1 MIYVDCYKLKDPFYS
16 SRFYFKK
23 HIDNT
28 IFVLYNQNMG
38 VDIMEYNNGEKNI
51 VLEQKATECCT
62 EEVGTMVQKLVR
74 VMQIFER
81 DQIKPFGFTTSQC
94 YVLLEL
100 KKFNNLTMNELS
112 ERMNLNTSTMTRII
126 NNLVRDGYIQRLKD
140 EGDRR
145 IVIVKL
151 TEEGI
156 IEAKSLEKSIMDYYR
171 KIVSNLPNGQIE
183 DVLKAVELL
192 INAFEKANPNCC

>member
-1 MIYVDCYKLKDPFYS
+1 MEQI
-16 SRFYFKK
+16 SRNKK
-23 HIDNT
+23 I
-28 IFVLYNQNMG
+28 
-38 VDIMEYNNGEKNI
+38 EAA
-51 VLEQKATECCT
+51 QKSDECCS

-81 DQIKPFGFTTSQC
+81 DQVKPFGFTTSQC

-126 NNLVRDGYIQRLKD
+126 NNLVRDGYIQRLRD
-140 EGDRR
+140 ESDRR
-145 IVIVKL
+145 IVIVAL

-156 IEAKSLEKSIMDYYR
+156 SEAERLEESIMGYYR
-171 KIVSNLPNGQIE
+171 RIVSNLPNGQVE
-183 DVLKAVELL
+183 DVLQSVQLL

>member
-1 MIYVDCYKLKDPFYS
+1 MENTGRVQRS
-16 SRFYFKK
+16 SS
-23 HIDNT
+23 
-28 IFVLYNQNMG
+28 
-38 VDIMEYNNGEKNI
+38 
-51 VLEQKATECCT
+51 ECCT
-62 EEVGTMVQKLVR
+62 EDVGILIQKLVR

-100 KKFNNLTMNELS
+100 KKNQGLTMNELS
-112 ERMNLNTSTMTRII
+112 EKMNLSTSTMTRII
-126 NNLVRDGYIQRLKD
+126 SNLVRDGYIEREKD
-140 EGDRR
+140 QSDRR

-156 IEAKSLEKSIMDYYR
+156 MAAEKLDESIMNYYQ
-171 KIVSNLPNGQIE
+171 KIVYNLPEGKVE
-183 DVLKAVELL
+183 EVLNSVELL

>member
-1 MIYVDCYKLKDPFYS
+1 
-16 SRFYFKK
+16 
-23 HIDNT
+23 
-28 IFVLYNQNMG
+28 
-38 VDIMEYNNGEKNI
+38 MEYNKGNKNI
-51 VLEQKATECCT
+51 ELEQKAAECCT

-94 YVLLEL
+94 YVLVEL

-126 NNLVRDGYIQRLKD
+126 NNLVRDGYIQRLRD

-156 IEAKSLEKSIMDYYR
+156 IAAQSLEESIMDYYR
-171 KIVSNLPNGQIE
+171 KIVSNLPNGQVE
-183 DVLKAVELL
+183 DVLKSVELL